1 MKYKVSY
8 SDYAKEDKK
17 EIKIYLSKFYPDTPK
32 RFTTTLKKHIEN
44 IKENPYMYPIYNE
57 DPEFHRMLVDN
68 YIVLYQIYEDNK
80 KIEIARILRA
90 SWDIP
95 KHI

>member
-1 MKYKVSY
+1 MKYTASY

-32 RFTTTLKKHIEN
+32 RFITALKKHIAN
-44 IKENPYMYPIYNE
+44 IKENPYMYPIYPE
-57 DPEFHRMLVDN
+57 DPEFRRMIVDN
-68 YIVLYQIYEDNK
+68 YIVLYEVFEEDK

-90 SWDIP
+90 SWDLP
-95 KHI
+95 KHL